1 MFRYPA
7 PNARPPTMQP
17 TTGPTPPQKLI
28 RVSVI
33 VKRKNHL
40 DLAALGGRIISREEF
55 NEKYAADPA
64 DFDKVR
70 KFAHDHGLTVDEGA
84 SSLAA
89 ADDRPSGHSGR
100 LSRQPSASNCT
111 TTSARVTISTPS
123 KEGFRCRR
131 EHADVIENVLGLDAR
146 PVANAPPSIQR

>member
-1 MFRYPA
+1 MTTPSHNHLPLHGTERDA
-7 PNARPPTMQP
+7 PHNATE
-17 TTGPTPPQKLI
+17 TGQTSPQKLI

-40 DLAALGGRIISREEF
+40 DLHALGGRIISREEF

-84 SSLAA
+84 SSLARRTIVLQGTVATLQA
-89 ADDRPSGHSGR
+89 A
-100 LSRQPSASNCT
+100 
-111 TTSARVTISTPS
+111 
-123 KEGFRCRR
+123 
-131 EHADVIENVLGLDAR
+131 
-146 PVANAPPSIQR
+146 